1 MNSLDFTSEISS
13 SFEAFMSSNKIN
25 TLTREQLAKWD
36 FPSEVLPKINN
47 ANLHSLSSLLDNQKP
62 MVIQG
67 LFTVQNII
75 ENQMYLAAKY
85 DKQSKKYIIN
95 KYYEYQNE
103 NNSFSGDDIDFNSG
117 TSLLCDRLALEVVDV
132 EGLNEKMKVFY
143 PQVLSS
149 QKAISKIIIY
159 DYTNSH
165 SKLNKLI
172 KVIGPAYIKD
182 NAIVIHAWNIID
194 NPLSNLPTLLFPHT
208 VIDDTNILNTM
219 SQIFLAVFNGD
230 ELATEYAK
238 LFMFSR
244 IFVRKA
250 SKNIGILPIN
260 FQLVSKNSSSYD
272 KFISVVNKLS
282 LYSVSMNLSIEFL
295 NTNRLYPKFD
305 VENDALIQGKLQVC
319 DGTFVT
325 VNEMT
330 MNEGKLEDIGIRNY
344 ATIKSIID
352 FQTINY
358 EYPYNTIEMPHDIEI
373 AIFTEGKKSL
383 FDSVFL
389 VKLPVIETN
398 PNINND
404 IFQNEKAFDDAF
416 VYINSIR
423 TNEKFLDFKIS
434 NEICDMINKDYLAS
448 IKGKFNADEFDLVM
462 RLSRLRAISMK
473 RNEMSFEDY
482 VFCRDLETKRKERIT
497 KEK

>member
-1 MNSLDFTSEISS
+1 
-13 SFEAFMSSNKIN
+13 
-25 TLTREQLAKWD
+25 
-36 FPSEVLPKINN
+36 
-47 ANLHSLSSLLDNQKP
+47 
-62 MVIQG
+62 
-67 LFTVQNII
+67 
-75 ENQMYLAAKY
+75 
-85 DKQSKKYIIN
+85 
-95 KYYEYQNE
+95 
-103 NNSFSGDDIDFNSG
+103 
-117 TSLLCDRLALEVVDV
+117 
-132 EGLNEKMKVFY
+132 
-143 PQVLSS
+143 
-149 QKAISKIIIY
+149 
-159 DYTNSH
+159 
-165 SKLNKLI
+165 
-172 KVIGPAYIKD
+172 
-182 NAIVIHAWNIID
+182 
-194 NPLSNLPTLLFPHT
+194 
-208 VIDDTNILNTM
+208 
-219 SQIFLAVFNGD
+219 
-230 ELATEYAK
+230 
-238 LFMFSR
+238 
-244 IFVRKA
+244 
-250 SKNIGILPIN
+250 
-260 FQLVSKNSSSYD
+260 
-272 KFISVVNKLS
+272 
-282 LYSVSMNLSIEFL
+282 MNLSIEFL

>member
-1 MNSLDFTSEISS
+1 MNSLDFASEISS
-13 SFEAFMSSNKIN
+13 SFEAFMTSNKISP
-25 TLTREQLAKWD
+25 LTREELAKWD
-36 FPSEVLPKINN
+36 FPSEILPKLNQS
-47 ANLHSLSSLLDNQKP
+47 NLPSLSSLLETKKP
-62 MVIQG
+62 ILIQG

-75 ENQMYLAAKY
+75 ENQMYLAAKF
-85 DKQSKKYIIN
+85 DHQSKKYIIN
-95 KYYEYQNE
+95 KYYEYHNE
-103 NNSFSGDDIDFNSG
+103 NNFCGDGIDFNSE

-132 EGLNEKMKVFY
+132 DGLNEKMKVFY

-149 QKAISKIIIY
+149 QKTISKIIIY
-159 DYTNSH
+159 DYTNTH
-165 SKLNKLI
+165 SKLNKII
-172 KVIGPAYIKD
+172 KVIGPAYIKEND
-182 NAIVIHAWNIID
+182 IVIHAWKIID
-194 NPLSNLPTLLFPHT
+194 NPLSNISSLFPHT
-208 VIDDTNILNTM
+208 IIDDTNILNTM
-219 SQIFLAVFNGD
+219 NQIFLAVFNGD

-238 LFMFSR
+238 LFMFSK
-244 IFVRKA
+244 IFVRKT
-250 SKNIGILPIN
+250 SKNIGVLPIN
-260 FQLVSKNSSSYD
+260 FQLVSKNSSIYD
-272 KFISVVNKLS
+272 KFISVVNKLA
-282 LYSVSMNLSIEFL
+282 LYSLSFNLSIDFL
-295 NTNRLYPKFD
+295 NTNRLYPRFD
-305 VENDALIQGKLQVC
+305 VEQDTLIQGKLQVC

-325 VNEMT
+325 VNETT

-389 VKLPVIETN
+389 VQLPVQETN
-398 PNINND
+398 PNINSD

-434 NEICDMINKDYLAS
+434 NEVSDMINKDYLGS

-473 RNEMSFEDY
+473 RNEMLFEDY
-482 VFCRDLETKRKERIT
+482 VFCRDLEAKRKERIT
-497 KEK
+497 KGK

>member
-1 MNSLDFTSEISS
+1 MNSLDFASEISS
-13 SFEAFMSSNKIN
+13 SFEAFMTSNKIS
-25 TLTREQLAKWD
+25 TLTREELAKWD
-36 FPSEVLPKINN
+36 FPSEILPKLNQS
-47 ANLHSLSSLLDNQKP
+47 NLPSLSSLLETKKP
-62 MVIQG
+62 MLIQG

-85 DKQSKKYIIN
+85 DQQSKKYIIN
-95 KYYEYQNE
+95 KYYEYHNE
-103 NNSFSGDDIDFNSG
+103 NNFCGDGIDFNSE

-132 EGLNEKMKVFY
+132 DGLNEKMKVFY

-149 QKAISKIIIY
+149 QKTISKIIIY
-159 DYTNSH
+159 DYTNTH
-165 SKLNKLI
+165 SKLNKII
-172 KVIGPAYIKD
+172 KVIGPAYIKE
-182 NAIVIHAWNIID
+182 NEIVIHAWKIID
-194 NPLSNLPTLLFPHT
+194 NPLSNISSLFPHT
-208 VIDDTNILNTM
+208 VIDDTNILNTIN
-219 SQIFLAVFNGD
+219 QIFLAVFNGD

-238 LFMFSR
+238 LFMFSK
-244 IFVRKA
+244 IFVRKT
-250 SKNIGILPIN
+250 SKNIGVLPIN
-260 FQLVSKNSSSYD
+260 FQLVSKNSSIYD
-272 KFISVVNKLS
+272 KFISVVNKLA
-282 LYSVSMNLSIEFL
+282 LYSLSFNLSIDFL
-295 NTNRLYPKFD
+295 NTNRLYPRFD
-305 VENDALIQGKLQVC
+305 VEQDTLIQGKLQVC

-325 VNEMT
+325 VNETT

-389 VKLPVIETN
+389 VQLPVRETN
-398 PNINND
+398 PNINSD

-434 NEICDMINKDYLAS
+434 NEVSDMINKDYLGS

-473 RNEMSFEDY
+473 RNEMLFEDY
-482 VFCRDLETKRKERIT
+482 VFCRDLEAKRKERIT
-497 KEK
+497 KGK

>member
-1 MNSLDFTSEISS
+1 MNSLDFASEISS
-13 SFEAFMSSNKIN
+13 SFEVFMTSNKIS
-25 TLTREQLAKWD
+25 TLTREELAKWD
-36 FPSEVLPKINN
+36 FPAEILPKLNQS
-47 ANLHSLSSLLDNQKP
+47 NLPSLSSLLETKKP
-62 MVIQG
+62 MLIQG

-75 ENQMYLAAKY
+75 ENQMYLAAKF
-85 DKQSKKYIIN
+85 DQQSKKYIIN
-95 KYYEYQNE
+95 KYYEYHNE
-103 NNSFSGDDIDFNSG
+103 NNFCGDGIDFNSE

-132 EGLNEKMKVFY
+132 DGLNEKMKVFY

-149 QKAISKIIIY
+149 QKTISKIIIY
-159 DYTNSH
+159 DYTNTH
-165 SKLNKLI
+165 SKLNKII
-172 KVIGPAYIKD
+172 KVIGPAYIKE
-182 NAIVIHAWNIID
+182 NEIVIHAWKIID
-194 NPLSNLPTLLFPHT
+194 NPLSNISSLFPHT

-219 SQIFLAVFNGD
+219 NQIFLAVFNGD

-238 LFMFSR
+238 LFMFSK
-244 IFVRKA
+244 IFVRKT
-250 SKNIGILPIN
+250 SKNIGVLPIN
-260 FQLVSKNSSSYD
+260 FQLVSKNSSIYD
-272 KFISVVNKLS
+272 KFISVVNKLA
-282 LYSVSMNLSIEFL
+282 LYSLSFNLSIDFL
-295 NTNRLYPKFD
+295 NTNRLYPRFD
-305 VENDALIQGKLQVC
+305 VEQDTLIQGKLQVC

-325 VNEMT
+325 VNETT

-389 VKLPVIETN
+389 VQLPVQETN
-398 PNINND
+398 PNINSD

-434 NEICDMINKDYLAS
+434 NEVSDMINKDYLGS

-473 RNEMSFEDY
+473 RNEMLFEDY
-482 VFCRDLETKRKERIT
+482 VFCRDLEAKRKERIT
-497 KEK
+497 KGK

>member
-36 FPSEVLPKINN
+36 FPSEILPKINN

-182 NAIVIHAWNIID
+182 NAISLAPCTLSPCFNI
-194 NPLSNLPTLLFPHT
+194 
-208 VIDDTNILNTM
+208 
-219 SQIFLAVFNGD
+219 
-230 ELATEYAK
+230 
-238 LFMFSR
+238 
-244 IFVRKA
+244 
-250 SKNIGILPIN
+250 
-260 FQLVSKNSSSYD
+260 SYG
-272 KFISVVNKLS
+272 L
-282 LYSVSMNLSIEFL
+282 
-295 NTNRLYPKFD
+295 
-305 VENDALIQGKLQVC
+305 
-319 DGTFVT
+319 
-325 VNEMT
+325 
-330 MNEGKLEDIGIRNY
+330 
-344 ATIKSIID
+344 
-352 FQTINY
+352 
-358 EYPYNTIEMPHDIEI
+358 
-373 AIFTEGKKSL
+373 
-383 FDSVFL
+383 
-389 VKLPVIETN
+389 
-398 PNINND
+398 
-404 IFQNEKAFDDAF
+404 
-416 VYINSIR
+416 
-423 TNEKFLDFKIS
+423 
-434 NEICDMINKDYLAS
+434 
-448 IKGKFNADEFDLVM
+448 
-462 RLSRLRAISMK
+462 
-473 RNEMSFEDY
+473 
-482 VFCRDLETKRKERIT
+482 
-497 KEK
+497 